1 MWRTDSSEE
10 NLMLGKIGGRKRRGR
25 QRMRCLD
32 GITNSRDMNLSK
44 LREIVK
50 GSHVCY
56 SSWGCRESDMT
67 WWLNNNNK
75 TLINFAIITDWRS
88 WSWMVLWRP
97 TRAFRT
103 DTQKRC
109 PFHDRGLECT
119 SRKSRNTWSNRQI
132 WPWNAEWSR
141 AKTNRV
147 LQRKCT
153 AHSKHLLSTTQEKTL
168 HMDIT
173 RWSTPKSDW
182 LYSLQPKMEKLYTG
196 SKNKTRSWLWLRSWT
211 PYCQIQ
217 TEIEERMENH

>member
-103 DTQKRC
+103 NTQKRC
-109 PFHDRGLECT
+109 PFHYRGLKCK
-119 SRKSRNTWSNRQI
+119 SMKSRNTWSNRPI
-132 WPWNAEWSR
+132 WPWNMEWSR
-141 AKTNRV
+141 AKDNRV
-147 LQRKCT
+147 LPR
-153 AHSKHLLSTTQEKTL
+153 
-168 HMDIT
+168 
-173 RWSTPKSDW
+173 
-182 LYSLQPKMEKLYTG
+182 
-196 SKNKTRSWLWLRSWT
+196 
-211 PYCQIQ
+211 
-217 TEIEERMENH
+217 